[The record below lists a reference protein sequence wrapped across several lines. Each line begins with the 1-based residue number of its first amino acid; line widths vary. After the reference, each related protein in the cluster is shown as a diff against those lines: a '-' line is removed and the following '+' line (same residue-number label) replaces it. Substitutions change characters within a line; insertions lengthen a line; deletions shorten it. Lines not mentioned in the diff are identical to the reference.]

1 MKKLM
6 FALAAAAGVALG
18 AYAEEPE
25 ILWTV
30 GAVSFEEDDPGVSD
44 VPGVYDLDSAEF
56 DDAEDAKVW
65 YTAAEENPT
74 EVRAYEG
81 ATKPDDAGDNFLHVE
96 TDAKP
101 LFRTFANAAGI
112 GKELGTQYVALD
124 KVAVDTWVKFTAWDS
139 EPTFAADDDAGAT
152 KFALWLQTS
161 EDETQTNLFVKCGSI
176 DQSWD
181 TTSTNVALD
190 VSNIDV
196 TAWHHV
202 VVKTILDKT
211 MVGGAGQ
218 TGGLGCFTIAIDG
231 AEVAATS
238 EEYAAIFPNGYD
250 EFLNAENK
258 KLAGACK
265 LFPSMVKYDDT
276 YAGTLFGVGFQGTGD
291 IDLFTAAPYEEPEVE
306 VSLTF
311 KDVTGLKVVKVETKD
326 GEVQGP
332 PYMVAP
338 GTTVKVTYAADG
350 NYIIKPTTVEYTINE
365 ATEIDPAEDVEVEKA
380 AAKIGT
386 ALYLT
391 LKEAVDAAIDNDE
404 IEMLDD
410 VTLSERI
417 FIGSA
422 GGDKDI
428 TLDLAGKEITWDE
441 SVDNASGVFIV
452 RSGSKLTVE
461 DSSGTNAGKIDANG
475 KAYAAIA
482 ITHSTYQDDA
492 KTASLIVNGGT
503 LIGYYQG
510 ITGNGT
516 RPNTYVEINDGVIT
530 ATNTTAEDG
539 NLAIFNPQRNSEVVI
554 NGGTLTGLWAAI
566 EMRGGTLTVNDGT
579 LTATA
584 EEYAVKPNGS
594 GSTTAGAALAVAQHT
609 TKGDIAVEIKGGTL
623 TGVNAV
629 SVANPQGNTT
639 ANVAVTL
646 GDAEYD
652 GELAFSADGN
662 ATVTND
668 GADLDA
674 PAGYKW
680 DEQTGILIPCD
691 YVAQIGDNKYE
702 TLAAAFAAVKDGE
715 TAEITLL
722 KSCSGAGIFLTQNK
736 NKNITLNLANY
747 TYTCVG
753 PAVGSSGTVNQAFH
767 LENGNTVTI
776 KNGTLA
782 VNDPDN
788 KVTRMI
794 QGYATITL
802 DGVTIDATNLAANES
817 KPLIQRS
824 VCEFDNGTVVIKDS
838 TIKGTAT
845 VPTAVS
851 IDNWARYA
859 GVTATISGTSD
870 IGKVYVWAEDNPV
883 EKLATVTLD
892 GGTIAEIAVD
902 GNDDLYAITKTG
914 ATVTTIPAGYKWD
927 EDGKL
932 VKDEGKEIKP
942 GEIATDIEAKDAEE
956 ALSKVTIKPIND
968 EAAAAG
974 QAAVITGKATQ
985 DGETGKWTVEPVIN
999 EKAPEFKEPDLV
1011 VETTLEQMVAGTDGA
1026 EVTVALPAEK
1036 VTPGLYYSVDV
1047 STELGEKADF
1057 VEGERVLATGTG
1069 VSLKVTKPTGGKAF
1083 FKVSEHMAPTPANV
1097 ATQD

>member
-6 FALAAAAGVALG
+6 FALVAAAGVALG

-25 ILWTV
+25 ILWTQ

-56 DDAEDAKVW
+56 DAPEEAKVW

-74 EVRAYEG
+74 EVREYGEAAKPA
-81 ATKPDDAGDNFLHVE
+81 ATAGDNFLHVE

-112 GKELGTQYVALD
+112 GHQIGAKYIPLD
-124 KVAVDTWVKFTAWDS
+124 KVMVDTWVKFTAWDS

-176 DQSWD
+176 DGAWN
-181 TTSTNVALD
+181 TTPTNVVLD
-190 VSNIDV
+190 VSDIDV

-211 MVGGAGQ
+211 MPGGATQ
-218 TGGLGCFTIAIDG
+218 PGGLGCFTIAIDG

-238 EEYAAIFPNGYD
+238 EEYAAIFPAGYED
-250 EFLNAENK
+250 FLNAENK

-265 LFPSMVKYDDT
+265 LFPSMVKYDDA

-291 IDLFTAAPYEEPEVE
+291 IDLLSIAPVEVDEVE
-306 VSLTF
+306 ITF
-311 KDVTGLKVVKVETKD
+311 KEVTGLTVAKVETED

-338 GTTVKVTYAADG
+338 GTKVTVTYAPNG
-350 NYIIKPTTVEYTINE
+350 NYILSKTTVEYTINE

-391 LKEAVDAAIDNDE
+391 LNEAFNAAIDKDE

-461 DSSGTNAGKIDANG
+461 DSSNTNAGKIDANG

-482 ITHSTYQDDA
+482 ITHGTYQDDA

-530 ATNTTAEDG
+530 ATATDT
-539 NLAIFNPQRNSEVVI
+539 NLAIFNPQADSTVVI
-554 NGGTLTGLWAAI
+554 NGGEITGLDSAI

-584 EEYAVKPNGS
+584 EAYAVKPNGS

-646 GDAEYD
+646 GNAEYD

-674 PAGYKW
+674 PEGYKW

-715 TAEITLL
+715 TAEIALL
-722 KSCSGAGIFLTQNK
+722 KSCSGAGIFLAANAGKT
-736 NKNITLNLANY
+736 ITLDLGGF

-753 PAVGSSGTVNQAFH
+753 PAVGSNGTASQAFH
-767 LENGNTVTI
+767 LEKGNTVTI
-776 KNGTLA
+776 KDGT
-782 VNDPDN
+782 
-788 KVTRMI
+788 VTS
-794 QGYATITL
+794 TENS
-802 DGVTIDATNLAANES
+802 GVTMLVQNYCDL
-817 KPLIQRS
+817 
-824 VCEFDNGTVVIKDS
+824 TV
-838 TIKGTAT
+838 TG
-845 VPTAVS
+845 
-851 IDNWARYA
+851 
-859 GVTATISGTSD
+859 
-870 IGKVYVWAEDNPV
+870 
-883 EKLATVTLD
+883 VTLD
-892 GGTIAEIAVD
+892 GSNLPQALYWADSTHTSTVEGPTYTMSNNSGTIALGEGTVIKVSTKTASGVAFDTCKYATYDVPSITVD
-902 GNDDLYAITKTG
+902 GATINGDVELSGGNLTLTAGTLTGALVDAGIGDGVITKAAGFT
-914 ATVTTIPAGYKWD
+914 AAAPAGYKWD